1 MLIAQITDIHLGF
14 EPGNPDETNRRRLDE
29 TLRTL
34 VAMTPP
40 PDLLLMT
47 GDLVEHGHDEEAYAR
62 LREAT
67 APLPF
72 PAFPL
77 LGNHDGRAAFRRT
90 FSDAPEADGYLQY
103 ALEAGPVRIL
113 ALDTLDESIHG
124 GAFCETRAR
133 WLGERLAE
141 QPDRPTLI
149 ALHHP
154 PIETGLSW
162 MTENPDAAWIRR
174 LEAIVAASP
183 NVVALIAGH
192 LHRPL
197 VTRFAG
203 TLLAVCPATAPQLAL
218 DLGTIDPEVPD
229 GRPMVVADPPA
240 FALHFWTGDSLVTH
254 FATAGDHDVIA
265 RFGLGMQP
273 LVRALLA
280 ERTAATER
288 RPFVIPVHGGG
299 GG

>member
-14 EPGNPDETNRRRLDE
+14 EPGNPDEPNRRRLDE

-34 VAMTPP
+34 VDMTPH

-47 GDLVEHGHDEEAYAR
+47 GDLVEHGHDEEAYAG
-62 LREAT
+62 LRDAT
-67 APLPF
+67 ASLPF
-72 PAFPL
+72 PAYPL
-77 LGNHDGRAAFRRT
+77 LGNHDGRAAFRRV
-90 FSDAPEADGYLQY
+90 FPDAPEAEGYIQY
-103 ALEAGPVRIL
+103 AIEDGPVRIL
-113 ALDTLDESIHG
+113 GLDTLDESIHG
-124 GAFCETRAR
+124 GAFCEPRAH
-133 WLGERLAE
+133 WLSERLAE

-162 MTENPDAAWIRR
+162 MTENPDAEWVKR
-174 LEAIVAASP
+174 LEAIVSAAP

-218 DLGTIDPEVPD
+218 DLGTIDPETPD
-229 GRPMVVADPPA
+229 GRPMVVGDPPA
-240 FALHFWTGDSLVTH
+240 FALHLWTGRRLVTH

-265 RFGLGMQP
+265 RFGPGMQP
-273 LVRALLA
+273 LVRALAA
-280 ERTAATER
+280 ERRAE
-288 RPFVIPVHGGG
+288 
-299 GG
+299 

>member
-14 EPGNPDETNRRRLDE
+14 EPGNPDEPNRRRLDE

-34 VAMTPP
+34 TEMRPR

-47 GDLVEHGHDEEAYAR
+47 GDLVEQGDDEEAYAR
-62 LREAT
+62 LRAATEA
-67 APLPF
+67 LPF
-72 PAFPL
+72 PVYPL
-77 LGNHDGRAAFRRT
+77 LGNHDGRAAFRRA
-90 FSDAPEADGYLQY
+90 FPEAPEADGFVQY
-103 ALEAGPVRIL
+103 AIEDGPVRIL

-124 GAFCETRAR
+124 GAFCDARAR

-162 MTENPDAAWIRR
+162 MSENPEAAWVKR
-174 LEAIVAASP
+174 LEVVVSSAP
-183 NVVALIAGH
+183 NVVALVAGH

-218 DLGTIDPEVPD
+218 DLGTIDPETPD

-240 FALHFWTGDSLVTH
+240 FALHLWTGRRLVTH

-265 RFGLGMQP
+265 RFGQGMQP
-273 LVRALLA
+273 LVLALAA
-280 ERTAATER
+280 ERRGA
-288 RPFVIPVHGGG
+288 
-299 GG
+299 